1 MGIIFNLLFDK
12 FVLECVLWKLTKVA
26 AIQTITCKNVCT
38 LNMNVLLQLIR
49 LTLESVYLGLRMNHK
64 INKQAKSNRMGC
76 MMENG
81 VFPILIALLDCAIMS
96 IIRLYCKWIFR
107 MLRITKWSK
116 TERTSAMWET
126 KGMCARSA
134 IIIGIISNAERDL
147 DAQEMILLLILARL
161 HCLWDRIAQRILSI
175 WREEDPIVGKDACLE
190 VIASKQMEIT
200 TTNVKPGLV
209 LDNLFHLIIS
219 AHTPTMTT
227 P

>member
-1 MGIIFNLLFDK
+1 M
-12 FVLECVLWKLTKVA
+12 A

-107 MLRITKWSK
+107 MLRITK
-116 TERTSAMWET
+116 
-126 KGMCARSA
+126 
-134 IIIGIISNAERDL
+134 
-147 DAQEMILLLILARL
+147 
-161 HCLWDRIAQRILSI
+161 
-175 WREEDPIVGKDACLE
+175 
-190 VIASKQMEIT
+190 
-200 TTNVKPGLV
+200 
-209 LDNLFHLIIS
+209 
-219 AHTPTMTT
+219 
-227 P
+227 